1 MLNLVA
7 VHPVQ
12 SDDRGYDSCDSEDIK
27 RGLIRNRN
35 HNLVTWLGLRK
46 PWARWNFPA

>member
-27 RGLIRNRN
+27 KASYGTGIII
-35 HNLVTWLGLRK
+35 W
-46 PWARWNFPA
+46 